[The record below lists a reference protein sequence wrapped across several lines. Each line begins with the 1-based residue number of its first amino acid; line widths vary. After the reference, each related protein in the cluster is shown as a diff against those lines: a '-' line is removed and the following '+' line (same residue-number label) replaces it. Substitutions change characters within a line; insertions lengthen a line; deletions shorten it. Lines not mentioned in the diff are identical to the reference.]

1 MVQGVFEIAV
11 ADEAERLLEDIERRL
26 TVEEALTEQ
35 LLEHY
40 VLTAA

>member
-26 TVEEALTEQ
+26 TVEETLTEQ

-40 VLTAA
+40 GLTAA